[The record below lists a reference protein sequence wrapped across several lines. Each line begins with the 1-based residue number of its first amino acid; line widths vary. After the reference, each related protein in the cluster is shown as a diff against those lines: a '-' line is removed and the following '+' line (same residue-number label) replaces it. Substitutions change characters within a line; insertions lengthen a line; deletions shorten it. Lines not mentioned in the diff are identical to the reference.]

1 MFAIALSVLAA
12 KLYKNKQTELA
23 AVLEKIGTNLGIV
36 VLIALCAMW
45 LLYFVYSGELA
56 GATATNDMETV
67 AVATERLGLIRT
79 AALVL
84 IIL

>member
-1 MFAIALSVLAA
+1 MLAIVLSVLAA
-12 KLYKNKQTELA
+12 KLYKNKQIELA
-23 AVLEKIGTNLGIV
+23 AILEKVGTNLGII

-67 AVATERLGLIRT
+67 AVATERLGLIKA
-79 AALVL
+79 AALIL